1 MIKLSKNHLKKV
13 ISSALV
19 CTMTATMLQCFPDN
33 RFLVNAE
40 ETNQKYPYTMFAA
53 SSNEGAITVN
63 ANNFCVNGN
72 VATNGT
78 IVSIGNTN
86 INGTRT
92 EQAAEE
98 MLYIFD
104 KIDSKYFTGSN
115 VEEYTEDYTLEE
127 MNININKPV
136 EVEGDATL
144 TGNININSALKAL
157 ENVELYG
164 EVKNTNDSL
173 IFSKYGDIIIESQN
187 VNLNGLIYAPFG
199 DVVVTAQ
206 NLNLN
211 NVVIIADTITFDC
224 PSVNANYS
232 NSVAEFA
239 GSVSD
244 PLNIPYEE
252 WQYMKDEDENEIPD
266 FFEDYNNWKFLHDTD
281 YDNLP
286 DCIEH
291 IFHTDILNP
300 DTDGDMLPDGYEIL
314 TTLTNPAGYDS
325 YYSSISDGDC
335 DIDKD
340 GLSNYQEYLIGTAP
354 YNNDTDSDSLIDGAE
369 VSEYYTNPLLFDTDD
384 DGIGDADE
392 LYIGSNPLTASE
404 NENTLFTKHFTPDIF
419 GIEYDEYYP
428 EVTLTANATGITT
441 FNIEL
446 RPMDMSIN
454 PNIPG
459 YVGLAYDFSTEGEF
473 HSANL
478 EFHLPAS
485 LLENEDFE
493 PTIYYY
499 NTDEKRLEEVP
510 NQTLSGNTVSA
521 NLEHFSSYLV
531 INKRAFNAKY
541 NDTAQ
546 LFKELPIE
554 DDLYYENTA
563 DADIFI
569 ALDDSGSME
578 WNDPYFGRISATNQF
593 VEQLPETDRVAV
605 SKFTTY
611 VTQLF
616 KLDYMTN
623 ENHKKLADSLSIL
636 KSDGGTD
643 CSAALHNAIN
653 NLDDDTRAK
662 CIILLTD
669 GVDDPGNSYDYD
681 DIIESAN
688 EKGINIFTI
697 GLGYNVN
704 TELLNRIATETYG
717 KYFSIYDTSELFDCF
732 TEIKDLTIDYISDRN
747 NDGISDYYTWKLCTG
762 QMLDGTGQTVLPF
775 GFPTEGN
782 NFVEAAKNLY
792 DKVQENDDFDHDG
805 LKNGQEVSIH
815 SYNNKKYAFVRSSV
829 NSADTDFDDY
839 SDYDERM
846 IYHTDPL
853 QRTVTLS
860 DFQISHLTESN
871 TFIASEYRDQVADG
885 YLQKGLMWIGNTI
898 YSRNAEEK
906 IYAGEILEV
915 LYAMDEVY
923 SDPDWTDDASFLASG
938 FASIASIGAAEFVE
952 GLYKSSKYFDAGNY
966 SKELTKYLQATKA
979 SEEMARCKYGEE
991 AINLLDEW
999 RTTNK
1004 YAELT
1009 QNIFLSSS
1017 IKNEWQVIQK
1027 NFNTNVIDKTSKFK
1041 YLNALYAG
1049 YIVVASLKTG
1059 SDTYKMY
1066 KDIYS
1071 LPERFEDTIEILETI
1086 KSNTDDSQLIEVI
1099 NEILPG
1105 VRSAG
1110 VDQID
1115 LASDAISEFG
1125 WDLLYN
1131 DVHFA
1136 IGIAGPVG
1144 ATIEAVI
1151 GLGNL
1156 TGVSAASEAAVQVC
1170 CDTSIA
1176 DALALNVES
1185 TARNNP
1191 TTHTNTASMSNLWY
1205 YEDGM
1210 ESPYLSYDKMQ
1221 AKYLY
1226 LLSARNFANE
1236 RFLTLEKTGIISK
1249 WTNKEAI
1256 NIAYTNQTWLSRNYL
1271 EELGLIFGHKNI

>member
-1 MIKLSKNHLKKV
+1 MNFKSNFKRTISGILSL
-13 ISSALV
+13 A
-19 CTMTATMLQCFPDN
+19 MTATILPCFP
-33 RFLVNAE
+33 VSAE
-40 ETNQKYPYTMFAA
+40 DSTEKYPYTMFAA
-53 SSNEGAITVN
+53 SDAKGAITVN
-63 ANNFCVNGN
+63 AGNFCVNGN

-78 IVSIGNTN
+78 IVSSGNMN

-92 EQAAEE
+92 EQANEE

-104 KIDSKYFTGSN
+104 KIDAEYFTGSN

-127 MNININKPV
+127 MNININNSV

-144 TGNININSALKAL
+144 TGNININSALKAF

-173 IFSKYGDIIIESQN
+173 IYSKYGDIIIESQN
-187 VNLNGLIYAPFG
+187 VNLNGLVYAPFG

-211 NVVIIADTITFDC
+211 NVVIIADTITFEC

-232 NSVAEFA
+232 SSVSAFV
-239 GSVSD
+239 GNVSD
-244 PLNIPYEE
+244 PLDISYDE

-266 FFEDYNNWKFLHDTD
+266 FFEDYNNWSLLRDTD
-281 YDNLP
+281 CDKLP
-286 DCIEH
+286 DCIEL
-291 IFHTDILNP
+291 IFHTDILKP

-325 YYSSISDGDC
+325 YCSGISDGDY
-335 DIDKD
+335 DIDND
-340 GLSNYQEYLIGTAP
+340 GLSNYQEYLLGTAP
-354 YNNDTDSDSLIDGAE
+354 YNNDTDSDRLIDGAE
-369 VSEYYTNPLLFDTDD
+369 VSEHHTNPLLFDTDG

-392 LYIGSNPLTASE
+392 FYIGSNPLTANE

-428 EVTLTANATGITT
+428 EVTLTANAKGITT
-441 FNIEL
+441 FGIEL

-459 YVGLAYDFSTEGEF
+459 YVGLAYDFSTDGEF

-478 EFHLPAS
+478 QFHFPAS
-485 LLENEDFE
+485 LLEDEDFE
-493 PTIYYY
+493 PAIYYY

-510 NQTLSGNTVSA
+510 NQTLSGNIISV
-521 NLEHFSSYLV
+521 NLEHFSTYLV

-563 DADIFI
+563 DADILI
-569 ALDDSGSME
+569 ALDDSGSMD
-578 WNDPYFGRISATNQF
+578 WNDPYFGRISATKQF
-593 VEQLPETDRVAV
+593 IEQLPETDRVGVA
-605 SKFTTY
+605 KFTRS
-611 VTQLF
+611 VSQLF
-616 KLDYMTN
+616 KLDYMTT
-623 ENHKKLADSLSIL
+623 ENCEKLSNSLSGL
-636 KSDGGTD
+636 ESNGGTD
-643 CSAALHNAIN
+643 CSAALHYAIY

-669 GVDDPGNSYDYD
+669 GVDDPSNSYNYD
-681 DIIESAN
+681 EIIESATD
-688 EKGINIFTI
+688 KGINIFTI
-697 GLGYNVN
+697 GLGSSVN
-704 TELLNRIATETYG
+704 EELLNRIAEETYG
-717 KYFSIYDTSELFDCF
+717 KYFSINDTSELFNCF
-732 TEIKDLTIDYISDRN
+732 TEIKNLTIDYISDRN

-762 QMLDGTGQTVLPF
+762 QLLDGTGQTVLPF
-775 GFPTEGN
+775 GFPTEGS

-792 DKVQENDDFDHDG
+792 DQVQANDDFDQDG
-805 LKNGQEVSIH
+805 LKNGQEVSIA
-815 SYNNKKYAFVRSSV
+815 SYNNKKYAFVCSSA
-829 NSADTDFDDY
+829 NSADTDFDHY

-846 IYHTDPL
+846 IYHTDPA
-853 QRTVTLS
+853 QRTVALN
-860 DFQISHLTESN
+860 DLQITYLTESSS
-871 TFIASEYRDQVADG
+871 FIASEYRDQVADG

-915 LYAMDEVY
+915 LNAMDGIY

-938 FASIASIGAAEFVE
+938 FASIASIGAAELVE
-952 GLYKSSKYFDAGNY
+952 ELYKSSKYFDAGNY
-966 SKELTKYLQATKA
+966 SKELIKYLQATKA

-1009 QNIFLSSS
+1009 QNLFLGSS

-1041 YLNALYAG
+1041 YLNALYAA
-1049 YIVVASLKTG
+1049 YIVVASLNTG
-1059 SDTYKMY
+1059 SETYKMY

-1071 LPERFEDTIEILETI
+1071 LPERFEDTIEVLETI

-1131 DVHFA
+1131 DLHFA
-1136 IGIAGPVG
+1136 IGVAGPVG

-1156 TGVSAASEAAVQVC
+1156 VGVSAASEAAVQVC
-1170 CDTSIA
+1170 CDTSMA
-1176 DALALNVES
+1176 DALALDVEA

-1191 TTHTNTASMSNLWY
+1191 TTHTNTASMRTLWY

-1236 RFLTLEKTGIISK
+1236 RFLTLEKTGAISK

-1256 NIAYTNQTWLSRNYL
+1256 NIANTNQTWLSRNYL